1 MKKRIIYL
9 VLVVGLIGT
18 LATTQMTTGY
28 AATTTSTKN
37 LDKQIA
43 NLKKQKAEAQKRA
56 KDAQNQIAQVKIDKQ
71 LTLKE
76 IDDLNNQL
84 KSTYAKLEKLDT
96 QLEQTEQELQ
106 NQAKQLDEAE
116 ARVEKRDALLESRLR
131 LIYTNGAVSYLDV
144 LFSATSFSD
153 FLKRLDTLQMVF
165 TQDQEILEAN
175 KRDRDAV
182 AKKKQEVAV
191 SLANVQKMYD
201 EATALRIDLQKKE
214 AAKEVQVAAL
224 EHKEDELEKI
234 TEDEE
239 ERLMALAKQESKL
252 QAEKRKASGQKNIQY
267 PGGTFAYPLV
277 KQGRVTS
284 NFGGRINPVTGKRE
298 GHKGMDIAVP
308 SGTDILAAED
318 GYVITAGSQSGYG
331 NTVMINHGTNKDGKE
346 VWTVYAH
353 IRHGGIKVSKGDKVK
368 RGQKIAEV
376 GSTGQSTGPHLHFEV
391 RVDGKYTSPE
401 GYLK

>member
-18 LATTQMTTGY
+18 LATTQMTTSY
-28 AATTTSTKN
+28 AATSTKN
-37 LDKQIA
+37 LEKQIA
-43 NLKKQKAEAQKRA
+43 NLKKQKADAQKRA

-84 KSTYAKLEKLDT
+84 KATYVKLEKLDS
-96 QLEQTEQELQ
+96 QVEQTEKELQ

-116 ARVEKRDALLESRLR
+116 ARVERRDELLDSRLR
-131 LIYTNGAVSYLDV
+131 LIYTNGAVSYLEV

-153 FLKRLDTLQMVF
+153 FLNRLDTLQMVF
-165 TQDQEILEAN
+165 SQDQEILESN

-182 AKKKQEVAV
+182 AKKKEEVAA
-191 SLANVQKMYD
+191 SLVQVQKLYD

-224 EHKEDELEKI
+224 DDKAEALEKI
-234 TEDEE
+234 TEEEE
-239 ERLMALAKQESKL
+239 ERLMALAREESKL
-252 QAEKRKASGQKNIQY
+252 QAEKRKASGQKDIKY
-267 PGGTFAYPLV
+267 PGGKFAYPLE
-277 KQGRVTS
+277 KQATVTS
-284 NFGGRINPVTGKRE
+284 EFGNRVNPVTGKRE
-298 GHKGMDIAVP
+298 GHKGMDLAIKT
-308 SGTDILAAED
+308 GTAILAAED
-318 GYVITAGSQSGYG
+318 GYVVTAGSQSGYG
-331 NTVMINHGTNKDGKE
+331 NTVIIDHGKDNNGKS
-346 VWTVYAH
+346 VMTVYAH

-391 RVDGKYTSPE
+391 RVDGKYTSPA